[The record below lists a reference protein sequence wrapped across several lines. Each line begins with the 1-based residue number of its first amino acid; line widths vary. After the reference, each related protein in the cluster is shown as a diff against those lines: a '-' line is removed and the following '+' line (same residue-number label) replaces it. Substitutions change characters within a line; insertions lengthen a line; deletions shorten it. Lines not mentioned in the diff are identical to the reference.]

1 MHPRSSMF
9 HCVKY
14 HTRPPLI
21 SALLYHACFIKY
33 VITKLFPTKP
43 WFTKNDEIN
52 LAQDY
57 FAPIIFF
64 SVFLDTWF

>member
-9 HCVKY
+9 

-52 LAQDY
+52 LAQDD
-57 FAPIIFF
+57 FVPIIFFF